1 MEQELTGL
9 SLRLDAATTRPLEEK
24 ARTLLETSRSLV
36 SRIQSEARNLVSD
49 LRETGH
55 ATTLTEALELLAT
68 RAPEGIAITLDLHPI
83 GPIPSH
89 VTHHLRMIA
98 QEAITNALKHAH
110 PTQIQ
115 LHLSESPSLH
125 LSSSPRLPVSKSQ
138 SLQVSPSP
146 SLLTL
151 RITDNGQGFDPT
163 AQTHGQPG
171 HFGCIG
177 IRERARKVGAEVKW
191 ESEPGRG
198 TTVCVELPL
207 GK

>member
-1 MEQELTGL
+1 L
-9 SLRLDAATTRPLEEK
+9 P
-24 ARTLLETSRSLV
+24 
-36 SRIQSEARNLVSD
+36 
-49 LRETGH
+49 
-55 ATTLTEALELLAT
+55 EALQLLASK
-68 RAPEGIAITLDLHPI
+68 APEGIAITLDLHPI
-83 GPIPSH
+83 CPIPPH

-115 LHLSESPSLH
+115 LHLSTTPASNTPPFHHSTT
-125 LSSSPRLPVSKSQ
+125 
-138 SLQVSPSP
+138 P

-151 RITDNGQGFDPT
+151 RIADNGQGFDPT

-177 IRERARKVGAEVKW
+177 IRERARKVGAEVRW
-191 ESEPGRG
+191 ESEAGKG

>member
-1 MEQELTGL
+1 VVAV
-9 SLRLDAATTRPLEEK
+9 SL
-24 ARTLLETSRSLV
+24 
-36 SRIQSEARNLVSD
+36 RNLVSD

-55 ATTLTEALELLAT
+55 ATTLTEALQLLAN
-68 RAPEGIAITLDLHPI
+68 RAPEDIAITLDLHPI
-83 GPIPSH
+83 GPIPPH

-115 LHLSESPSLH
+115 LHLSTT
-125 LSSSPRLPVSKSQ
+125 
-138 SLQVSPSP
+138 P

-151 RITDNGQGFDPT
+151 RVTDNGHGFDPT

-191 ESEPGRG
+191 ESEPGKG
-198 TTVCVELPL
+198 TTVCVEFPI